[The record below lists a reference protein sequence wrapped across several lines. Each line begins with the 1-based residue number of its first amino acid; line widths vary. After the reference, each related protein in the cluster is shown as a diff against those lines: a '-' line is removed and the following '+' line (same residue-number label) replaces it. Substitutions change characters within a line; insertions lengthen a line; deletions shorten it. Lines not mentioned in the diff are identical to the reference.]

1 MCAALAPLLLSNLYF
16 IQREKLVGFHIV
28 AVNKPG
34 ALAKISSVLGKYNVN
49 IVAIVFSSRIK
60 LGEKAS
66 IFIITD
72 FTYSKM
78 KPKEIED
85 KLKELDVAQ
94 HVNLVKPQLP
104 KILVDPHHF
113 PVVDD
118 LNRRFI
124 LLSESAMKSVVVRLR
139 ETFGTGG
146 LAFLYH
152 QGKIVGSEL
161 AETYKEMG
169 ISDLKDA
176 IKMFLLH
183 LLALGRY
190 LGEITYYKEDRIII
204 RLHRNWECEVAMK
217 HNVKGPASYFER
229 GVIAGFLE
237 KFTGKK
243 VSVHEIKCLAKGD
256 PYCEFLVTFLSH
268 R

>member
-1 MCAALAPLLLSNLYF
+1 MRAPLAPLLLSNLYF
-16 IQREKLVGFHIV
+16 IKREKLVGFHIV
-28 AVNKPG
+28 VANEPG
-34 ALAKISSVLGKYNVN
+34 ALAKISSTIGRYNVN
-49 IVAIVFSSRIK
+49 IIAIVFSPRIE
-60 LGEKAS
+60 LGKKTS

-72 FTYSKM
+72 FTYSKVE
-78 KPKEIED
+78 PEEIKD
-85 KLKELDVAQ
+85 KLEELEVIYK
-94 HVNLVKPQLP
+94 VNIVKHQLP
-104 KILVDPHHF
+104 KILVDPYHF

-124 LLSESAMKSVVVRLR
+124 LLSESAMKSIVVKLR

-152 QGKIVGSEL
+152 QGRIVGSEL
-161 AETYKEMG
+161 AETYKRMG
-169 ISDLKDA
+169 ISDLKDS

-217 HNVKGPASYFER
+217 HNVKGPASYFEK
-229 GVIAGFLE
+229 GVVAGFLE
-237 KFTGKK
+237 KLTGRK
-243 VSVHEIKCLAKGD
+243 VSVYEVKCLAKGD
-256 PYCEFLVTFLSH
+256 PYCEFLVTFLS
-268 R
+268 RR